1 MDTMIGQTFSHFK
14 ILEELG
20 RGGFGVVWLAED
32 LNLPRRVA
40 LKVLNSEYSS
50 DEEAKSRFRREAV
63 SIAAVDHPCII
74 TVYDVGE
81 FEGRYY
87 ISMQYI
93 DGKSLKEW
101 IGQQGFP
108 IDRAISV
115 GIKICEGLNAAHRA
129 GVIHR
134 DVTPRN
140 ILLYQ
145 EDQVKIIDFGLAR
158 LKDASRL
165 TQSGVAM
172 GTEGYTSPEQT
183 RGDRDIDA
191 RTDIFSFGVVLYE
204 MITGR
209 LPFDGEHKAAIYYA
223 IQFDDPL
230 PLSRYNQQASVELQ
244 KIVDQALAKKRED
257 RFKDAEDLLTELKKH
272 KPKTVGPVIEQ
283 GELGASAQKSI
294 AVLFFENKSED
305 REAEYFSDGITEEII
320 NDLTKIEGVQVRA
333 RDVVRPFKDKP
344 VDIPFL
350 AERLKVDH
358 ILRGSVWK
366 QGDRIRITA
375 QLVDPKTLANL
386 WGDTYIR
393 EFKQVFE
400 LQEELAKDIARA
412 IKGKVSKKEE
422 EDIGQR
428 YRGSLE
434 AYELYLKGRSL
445 YYKYDKEDLWR
456 AVQFFKQALTIDP
469 DYVLAYAG
477 LADSHIQLID
487 RGFESDKKI
496 LKDGGAAA
504 QEAVDRGPY
513 SAEAHKAL
521 GTYYYKVWQFKK
533 AKEHLRRALQLNPTL
548 AVARAN
554 LGATYLYL
562 GEFEK
567 AEQEYR
573 LAYENDP
580 TLYLALWLLARFYL
594 GLNNFLQ
601 AEASIH
607 RVLQSK
613 EPAHQEIGNFILS
626 RIYFFQGNYAAA
638 LECMYKYVSVHSGD
652 QPGISALAAIYAAQ
666 GEEQKAKAE
675 LKKVKKETALDED
688 VLENLILAYVFLK
701 DKTRVYEWI
710 KRGIKE
716 NKILWVFLEYNPLME
731 EIRKETEFQK
741 LLQEVKNKTLNR

>member
-1 MDTMIGQTFSHFK
+1 MGPMIGQTFSHFK
-14 ILEELG
+14 ILKELG

-32 LNLPRRVA
+32 LNLPRKVA

-63 SIAAVDHPCII
+63 SIAAVDHQNII

-81 FEGRYY
+81 FDGRYY

-93 DGKSLKEW
+93 DGKSLKES
-101 IGQQGFP
+101 IGHSGVP
-108 IDRAISV
+108 IGRAVDI
-115 GIKICEGLNAAHRA
+115 GIKICEGLNAAHRV
-129 GVIHR
+129 GVTHR
-134 DVTPRN
+134 DITPKN
-140 ILLYQ
+140 ILLYRD
-145 EDQVKIIDFGLAR
+145 DQVKLIDFGLAR

-165 TQSGVAM
+165 TQSGVTM
-172 GTEGYTSPEQT
+172 GTEGYTSPEQA
-183 RGDRDIDA
+183 RGDKEIDA

-244 KIVDQALAKKRED
+244 KIVDRALAKKKED
-257 RFKDAEDLLTELKKH
+257 RFKDTEDLLAELKGFKD
-272 KPKTVGPVIEQ
+272 KTKGRTTEQ
-283 GELGASAQKSI
+283 RELEPPAQKSI

-305 REAEYFSDGITEEII
+305 RETEYFSDGITEEII

-366 QGDRIRITA
+366 QGERIRITA

-445 YYKYDKEDLWR
+445 YHKYDKEDLWR
-456 AVQFFKQALTIDP
+456 AVQFFRQALTIDP

-477 LADSHIQLID
+477 LADSYIQLID
-487 RGFESDKKI
+487 RGFESDKQI
-496 LKDGGAAA
+496 LKDAEIAAL
-504 QEAVDRGPY
+504 QAVDKDPY

-533 AKEHLRRALQLNPTL
+533 AKEHLRRALQLNTTL

-554 LGATYLYL
+554 LGTTYLYL

-601 AEASIH
+601 AEASIQ

-638 LECMYKYVSVHSGD
+638 LECMHKYVSVHGGDPAGVSG
-652 QPGISALAAIYAAQ
+652 LAAIHA
-666 GEEQKAKAE
+666 GLGKVSEAKAE
-675 LKKVKKETALDED
+675 LKKALKEMSLDED
-688 VLENLILAYVFLK
+688 VVENLILTYVLLQDQAKAF
-701 DKTRVYEWI
+701 EWI

-716 NKILWVFLEYNPLME
+716 NKILWVFLEYNPFLD

-741 LLQEVKNKTLNR
+741 WLLEVKSKTLSG